1 MMRFRPSA
9 IHCSP
14 LNSLLIWFATISLLV
29 VTTNPAN
36 AQQVAAEQ
44 KQVAAEQKIVPAEQ
58 TVAPGSD
65 AFFQTS
71 IAPLLARHCLEC
83 HDTTQTDGGLD
94 LSSKSTAMAGGESG
108 PVIVAGNG
116 SDSPLWDYVQS
127 DEMPQNRPP
136 LSAQEKTALR
146 RWIDA
151 GANWSVARIVPEVYL
166 QHDRGG
172 NAWLQRLTVEEYIET
187 VRMALGVDIATAARR
202 LLPADQRADGFS
214 NTAYNMAV
222 DLQHI
227 QAYSRLAKT
236 IVTRLDTSAFAARF
250 SDCRSL
256 DQACLRD
263 LIEQMGKWLYRG
275 PLRDAEV
282 AALLSLTTAVAE
294 AGGDYDEAVRFLLQA
309 MLQSPRFIYRIEQQ
323 HHAETPQ
330 PVDAYEL
337 ASRLSYMLWG
347 GPPDQTLMEA
357 AAAGELADREQVRMQ
372 VERMLAQ
379 PAAIERS
386 LSFMRQWINLGRIA
400 SLQPQADRFP
410 QWNEQLAEDMQAETL
425 AFFSELVWDQE
436 RPLAE
441 LLNAPFTYATPQLA
455 YHYGLLETSST
466 AALND
471 AQQPNAEGVGP
482 AGRVSEGLQALY
494 TFAEGRENMVRDL
507 SASGEAYDLRI
518 ADPGAVT
525 WRADGLTINASTII
539 AGEQPPRR
547 LSEAIQK
554 SGELSLEAWVT
565 PANLS
570 QAGPARMMTISNGTS
585 ARNVTLGQ
593 DADQYNV
600 RLRTTQTSGNGE
612 PSLSSTA
619 GTVAT
624 RASHVV
630 YTRDA
635 DGNTLL
641 YVDGQQVGQARI
653 EGELS
658 AWQDSFR
665 LALGNEFSLNRPW
678 LGTLHLAAI
687 YNRALSKSQV
697 GQNFAAGG
705 GIADAPLTSLV
716 VEASWQRVRQQSQ
729 SDQAGLAKQ
738 SGLQALYRFDE
749 QAGNMVRDQAGVGE
763 PLDLKIEN
771 PRAVI
776 WGSSGL
782 AVQDATLITTTV
794 APRRLIRAVKQSA
807 ELSIEAWLTPA
818 DTRQTGPARIVTIS
832 AGPSQRNLTLGQDG
846 GRFDVRL
853 RAAKTD
859 NNGLPSLPG
868 SNDSLATQLTHVVYT
883 KDAAGQVRLFVDG
896 QLQAE
901 SQVGAELD
909 GWDQQYSLNLAN
921 ETSKDRPWRGTYHL
935 LAIYNRALT
944 LAEVKLRG
952 AGMTR
957 YDLTNNPTRGGL
969 LAQGSVLTIGGDE
982 ASMVTRG
989 LFVLHDLLS
998 SRVGSPPPCVDTTPV
1013 PTEPG
1018 LSMRG
1023 LAEVRL
1029 ANPSCAGCH
1038 VRFEPLAF
1046 ALEKYDGI
1054 GRYREIDEHGNALRE
1069 DGEIR
1074 IPGVPTKLKYE
1085 TAAEFFDLL
1094 AASDRVSLA
1103 ITRKLI
1109 QYALGRPLTSAD
1121 MPQVQTIHTAAQQA
1135 GGTYQAVM
1143 TELMLSDLVQNRN
1156 RSNE

>member
-1 MMRFRPSA
+1 MMQFRPSA
-9 IHCSP
+9 MHRSFIN
-14 LNSLLIWFATISLLV
+14 LVLISSATIGLLA
-29 VTTNPAN
+29 VTTKPAN

-44 KQVAAEQKIVPAEQ
+44 KRVPPEQAE
-58 TVAPGSD
+58 PGSD
-65 AFFQTS
+65 AFFETS

-108 PVIVAGNG
+108 PVIVAGNS
-116 SDSPLWDYVQS
+116 SDSPLWDYVRS
-127 DEMPQNRPP
+127 DEMPQNRTP
-136 LSAQEKTALR
+136 LSPQEKTALR

-151 GANWSVARIVPEVYL
+151 GANWSVARIDPEVFLL
-166 QHDRGG
+166 QDRGG
-172 NAWLQRLTVEEYIET
+172 NAWLQRLTVEEYIKT
-187 VRMALGVDIATAARR
+187 VRMAVGVDITAEARR

-214 NTAYNMAV
+214 NTSYNMAV

-236 IVTRLDTSAFAARF
+236 IVTQLDTAAFAARF

-256 DQACLRD
+256 DQACMRD
-263 LIEQMGKWLYRG
+263 LIERMGKWLYRG
-275 PLRDAEV
+275 PMRDAEV
-282 AALLSLTTAVAE
+282 AALLSLTTTVAE

-323 HHAETPQ
+323 HRAETPQ
-330 PVDAYEL
+330 PVDPYEL

-347 GPPDQTLMEA
+347 GPPDQSLMEA
-357 AAAGELADREQVRMQ
+357 AAAGELADREQLRLQ

-410 QWNEQLAEDMQAETL
+410 QWNAQLAEDMQTETL

-436 RPLAE
+436 RPLVE

-466 AALND
+466 AEPNA
-471 AQQPNAEGVGP
+471 AQQPNAGGPNAEQAVP

-494 TFAEGRENMVRDL
+494 TFAEGRGNMVRDL

-525 WRADGLTINASTII
+525 WRADGLTLHASTII

-547 LSEAIQK
+547 LFEAIQQ
-554 SGELSLEAWVT
+554 SGELSLETWLT

-570 QAGPARMMTISNGTS
+570 QAGPARVMTISNGTS

-593 DADQYNV
+593 DADRYNV

-619 GTVAT
+619 GIVAT

-635 DGNTLL
+635 DGNSLL

-653 EGELS
+653 EGKLS

-665 LALGNEFSLNRPW
+665 LALCNELSLNRPW
-678 LGTLHLAAI
+678 LGSLHLAAI

-697 GQNFAAGG
+697 AQNFAAGA
-705 GIADAPLTSLV
+705 GIADDPLASLV
-716 VEASWQRVRQQSQ
+716 VQASWQRVMQQSQ
-729 SDQAGLAKQ
+729 SDLSGVAKQ

-749 QAGNMVRDQAGVGE
+749 RAGDIVRDQAGVGE

-771 PRAVI
+771 PQAVI

-782 AVQDATLITTTV
+782 AVQDATLITTV
-794 APRRLIRAVKQSA
+794 APPRRLMRAIKKSSEVT
-807 ELSIEAWLTPA
+807 IETWLTPA
-818 DTRQTGPARIVTIS
+818 DSRQTGPARIVTIS

-853 RAAKTD
+853 RSAKTD

-868 SNDSLATQLTHVVYT
+868 FNDSLTTQLTHVVYT

-901 SQVGAELD
+901 SQVGVELD
-909 GWDQQYSLNLAN
+909 GWDEQYDLSLAN

-944 LAEVKLRG
+944 PAEVNTRG
-952 AGMTR
+952 ASMTR

-969 LAQGSVLTIGGDE
+969 LSQGSVLTIGGDE

-998 SRVGSPPPCVDTTPV
+998 SRVGSPPPCVDTTPI

-1018 LSMRG
+1018 MSMRG

-1054 GRYREIDEHGNALRE
+1054 GRYREIDEHGNPLRE

-1074 IPGVPTKLKYE
+1074 IPGVPTTFKYE
-1085 TAAEFFDLL
+1085 TATEFFDLL

-1103 ITRKLI
+1103 ITRKLL
-1109 QYALGRPLTSAD
+1109 QYALGRPLTPAD
-1121 MPQVQTIHTAAQQA
+1121 LPQVQSIHTAAQQA

-1143 TELMLSDLVQNRN
+1143 TELMLSDLVQNRS
-1156 RSNE
+1156 RSDE